1 MTPPAQP
8 LVQRLLPA
16 LCLRSTLYA
25 EVSADARASGQALL
39 VVLLSGVANGLGLAR
54 QVGVAGIS
62 IGVCAG
68 VLGWFLWTL
77 VVYGV
82 AMILVRRRPARSLLR
97 ALGFATVPG
106 VFLAA
111 GSVPVIGAAVRLVV
125 VIWLVAATAVGVQ
138 AVYEISRR
146 RAVVIAV
153 AAFVVYLVIG
163 ALSAHWANT

>member
-1 MTPPAQP
+1 MMPPAQP
-8 LVQRLLPA
+8 LVQRLIPA
-16 LCLRSTLYA
+16 LCLRLPLYA
-25 EVSADARASGQALL
+25 EVSSDARASGQALL

-54 QVGVAGIS
+54 QVGATGIS
-62 IGVCAG
+62 IGIGAG

-77 VVYGV
+77 VVYVV

-111 GSVPVIGAAVRLVV
+111 GSVPVIGAAVRLIV

-146 RAVVIAV
+146 RAVIIAV
-153 AAFVVYLVIG
+153 AAFVLYLVIG
-163 ALSAHWANT
+163 AVSAHWANT